1 MARRKKRSG
10 SRSRKISVLAA
21 AGMLGTGAMLY
32 QGYKL
37 AGTAGLVEFGS
48 GIGTDGVWRKERVIA
63 TYTPA
68 AIGLVGAMIAAKSKV
83 NRYNSV
89 PFFKL

>member
-1 MARRKKRSG
+1 MS
-10 SRSRKISVLAA
+10 ILAT
-21 AGMLGTGAMLY
+21 AGALGTGAMLY

-37 AGTAGLVEFGS
+37 AGTAGLVEFAS

-63 TYTPA
+63 TYAPA
-68 AIGLVGAMIAAKSKV
+68 AIGALGAMIASKSKI
-83 NRYNSV
+83 NRHMASV